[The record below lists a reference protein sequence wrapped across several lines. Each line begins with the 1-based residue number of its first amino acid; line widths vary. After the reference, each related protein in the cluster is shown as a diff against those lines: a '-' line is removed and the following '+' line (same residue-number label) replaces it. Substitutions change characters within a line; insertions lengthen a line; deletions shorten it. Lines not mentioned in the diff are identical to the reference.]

1 MGIKITTWGSKA
13 WRFIDSAG
21 EPGFINMA
29 IDEAILKGME
39 QEQKTPV
46 LRFYTWSSPTL
57 SLGYKQKL
65 SFEQW
70 QALNPA
76 NNIDLVR
83 RPTGGGAVLH
93 HKELTYA
100 VILPKKTI
108 SSNTAPHEDYKQIN
122 NALIAGLAV
131 LGIKVAIPQ
140 NKNHHDNSIV
150 CKQSCEDNFLCFS
163 ETTFSDIAINN
174 YKLIGSAQLRKRN
187 SFLQHG
193 SILINKETIIK
204 GHPLWNNRSSITI
217 TEILG
222 HTPCLDE
229 VKQAILKGFSD
240 IFNCRFIPSS
250 LTSLEETIF
259 NSLIKQKY
267 NNHTWL
273 F

>member
-1 MGIKITTWGSKA
+1 MGSYY
-13 WRFIDSAG
+13 WRFIDSAP
-21 EPGFINMA
+21 EPGSINMA
-29 IDEAILKGME
+29 IDEAILEGME
-39 QEQKTPV
+39 QEQKNPV

-100 VILPKKTI
+100 VILPKKII

-131 LGIKVAIPQ
+131 LGIKVVTPQ
-140 NKNHHDNSIV
+140 NKNHHDNSIT
-150 CKQSCEDNFLCFS
+150 CKQTRKDNFLCFS
-163 ETTFSDIAINN
+163 ETALSDIAINN

-193 SILINKETIIK
+193 SILIDRTTITK

-217 TEILG
+217 TEILRRI
-222 HTPCLDE
+222 PCLDE

-267 NNHTWL
+267 INHTWL
-273 F
+273 FS